1 MLAYYL
7 EWQMRQVLR
16 PILFEDHDKAAA
28 EAARQSIVAKAERSA
43 AAMRKIASKRTDDN
57 LPVHSFQSLMADLA
71 TLTRNTMA
79 MAHSPDTTFVIYPE
93 LTPVQA
99 RAFQLLGCAIR
110 L

>member
-1 MLAYYL
+1 MC
-7 EWQMRQVLR
+7 
-16 PILFEDHDKAAA
+16 
-28 EAARQSIVAKAERSA
+28 
-43 AAMRKIASKRTDDN
+43 KIASKRTDDN